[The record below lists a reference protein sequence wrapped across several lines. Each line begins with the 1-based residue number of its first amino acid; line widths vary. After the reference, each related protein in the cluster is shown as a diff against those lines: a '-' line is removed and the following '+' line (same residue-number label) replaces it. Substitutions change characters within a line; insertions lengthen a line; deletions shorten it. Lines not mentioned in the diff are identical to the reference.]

1 MNYLT
6 QNQRTKMEERI
17 TKQELMKMYKVDRL
31 TIEVWRKRFGLP
43 IIEISSHKKYVRKQD
58 LIDWENNFIGHCP
71 IGSIPK
77 NISN

>member
-1 MNYLT
+1 
-6 QNQRTKMEERI
+6 MEERI
-17 TKQELMKMYKVDRL
+17 TKQELMKLYKVDRL

-58 LIDWENNFIGHCP
+58 LIEWENNLIGHCP
-71 IGSIPK
+71 IGSTPK